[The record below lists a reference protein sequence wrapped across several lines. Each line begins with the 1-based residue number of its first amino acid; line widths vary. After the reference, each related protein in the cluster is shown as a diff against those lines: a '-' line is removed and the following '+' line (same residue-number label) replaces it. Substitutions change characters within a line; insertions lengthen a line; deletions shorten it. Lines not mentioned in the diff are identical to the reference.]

1 MEKAKKIN
9 FFKRL
14 KMAIFQLENYIE
26 FINERLYKAIGFCI
40 KMTIVCSIIIV
51 ISNAIFIYKKYGSP
65 TKYVDNMVPNFSY
78 EENDLKIDEKDAK
91 SSENKE
97 MVATVMK
104 KIKPSLVTV
113 LGDSS
118 YNKAL
123 LIKDIEANERQ
134 VIIIAG
140 VAIFLESLIE
150 IFSFW
155 IILAIMTS
163 VIGWLVLSFSRLKM
177 RYSKLFAL
185 SIYASTLTT
194 VISVIYILLNSFFE
208 IYIEVF
214 DYLSM
219 LIAYIYITAVIY
231 MIKSDLIK
239 QQMELIRIATVQA
252 KVKEQLKEEDNKDT
266 EEKEKKDNKDNK
278 DNKDGD
284 KKEEKKKDNEV
295 LNDEPDGSEI

>member
-140 VAIFLESLIE
+140 VSIFLESLIE

-194 VISVIYILLNSFFE
+194 VISVIYILLNSFFG

-266 EEKEKKDNKDNK
+266 EEKENKDNK

>member
-1 MEKAKKIN
+1 MEKAKRIS

-26 FINERLYKAIGFCI
+26 FINERLYKSIWFCI
-40 KMTIVCSIIIV
+40 KMTIICSIVIV
-51 ISNAIFIYKKYGSP
+51 IANAIFVYTKYGSP
-65 TKYVDNMVPNFSY
+65 TKYVDNMVPDFSY
-78 EENDLKIDEKDAK
+78 EKSELQINEADAK
-91 SSENKE
+91 SSENKK
-97 MVATVMK
+97 MIASVMK
-104 KIKPSLVTV
+104 KIKPTLTTV

-118 YNKAL
+118 YNKEL
-123 LIKDIEANERQ
+123 LINDIEANERQ
-134 VIIIAG
+134 VVIVAGIA
-140 VAIFLESLIE
+140 VFLESAFE

-155 IILAIMTS
+155 IIVAIMTS

-194 VISVIYILLNSFFE
+194 IISVIYILLNSFFG

-252 KVKEQLKEEDNKDT
+252 KVKEQLKEEDNKEENKEEKNEKDNKDDGKKE
-266 EEKEKKDNKDNK
+266 EEKEKKDD
-278 DNKDGD
+278 
-284 KKEEKKKDNEV
+284 EV

>member
-134 VIIIAG
+134 VVIIAG

-194 VISVIYILLNSFFE
+194 VISVIYILLNSFFG

-266 EEKEKKDNKDNK
+266 EEKEKKDNKD
-278 DNKDGD
+278 GD

>member
-155 IILAIMTS
+155 IIVAIMTS

-194 VISVIYILLNSFFE
+194 VISVIYILLNSFFG

-266 EEKEKKDNKDNK
+266 EEKEKKDNKD
-278 DNKDGD
+278 GD
-284 KKEEKKKDNEV
+284 KKEEEEKKKDDEV

>member
-140 VAIFLESLIE
+140 VSIFLESLIE

-194 VISVIYILLNSFFE
+194 VISVIYILLNSFFG

-266 EEKEKKDNKDNK
+266 EEKEKKDNKD
-278 DNKDGD
+278 GD

>member
-1 MEKAKKIN
+1 
-9 FFKRL
+9 
-14 KMAIFQLENYIE
+14 
-26 FINERLYKAIGFCI
+26 
-40 KMTIVCSIIIV
+40 
-51 ISNAIFIYKKYGSP
+51 
-65 TKYVDNMVPNFSY
+65 MVPNFSY

-194 VISVIYILLNSFFE
+194 VISVIYILLNSFFG

-219 LIAYIYITAVIY
+219 LISLYIYYSCYIY
-231 MIKSDLIK
+231 D
-239 QQMELIRIATVQA
+239 
-252 KVKEQLKEEDNKDT
+252 KVRFN
-266 EEKEKKDNKDNK
+266 
-278 DNKDGD
+278 
-284 KKEEKKKDNEV
+284 
-295 LNDEPDGSEI
+295 

>member
-194 VISVIYILLNSFFE
+194 VISVIYILLNSFFG

-266 EEKEKKDNKDNK
+266 EEKEKKDNKD
-278 DNKDGD
+278 GD

>member
-194 VISVIYILLNSFFE
+194 VISVIYILLNSFFG

-278 DNKDGD
+278 DGD
-284 KKEEKKKDNEV
+284 KKEEKKKDNEG

>member
-194 VISVIYILLNSFFE
+194 VISVIYILLNSFFG

-266 EEKEKKDNKDNK
+266 EEKDNKDNK

>member
-1 MEKAKKIN
+1 MEKAKRMS
-9 FFKRL
+9 FFRRL

-194 VISVIYILLNSFFE
+194 VISVIYILLNSFFG

-278 DNKDGD
+278 DGD

>member
-194 VISVIYILLNSFFE
+194 VISVIYILLNSFFG

-219 LIAYIYITAVIY
+219 LIAYIYITAGI
-231 MIKSDLIK
+231 
-239 QQMELIRIATVQA
+239 
-252 KVKEQLKEEDNKDT
+252 N
-266 EEKEKKDNKDNK
+266 NN
-278 DNKDGD
+278 
-284 KKEEKKKDNEV
+284 
-295 LNDEPDGSEI
+295 

>member
-26 FINERLYKAIGFCI
+26 FINERLYKTIGFCI

-78 EENDLKIDEKDAK
+78 EENDLKIDEKDAR

-194 VISVIYILLNSFFE
+194 VISVIYILLNSFFG

-278 DNKDGD
+278 DGD

>member
-1 MEKAKKIN
+1 MEKAKRMS
-9 FFKRL
+9 FFRRL

-194 VISVIYILLNSFFE
+194 VISVIYILLNSFFG

-266 EEKEKKDNKDNK
+266 EEKDNKDK
-278 DNKDGD
+278 E
-284 KKEEKKKDNEV
+284 KKEKEKKSDDEV

>member
-26 FINERLYKAIGFCI
+26 FLNEKLYKSIGFCI
-40 KMTIVCSIIIV
+40 KMTIICSIVIV
-51 ISNAIFIYKKYGSP
+51 VSNAIFIYKKYGSP
-65 TKYVDNMVPNFSY
+65 TKYVDNMVPDFSY
-78 EENDLKIDEKDAK
+78 ENSELSISETDAK

-97 MVATVMK
+97 MMASIMK
-104 KIKPSLVTV
+104 RLKPNLVTI

-123 LIKDIEANERQ
+123 FIKDIEDNEKQ
-134 VIIIAG
+134 VVIIAAIA
-140 VAIFLESLIE
+140 VFLESFIE
-150 IFSFW
+150 ILLFW
-155 IILAIMTS
+155 IIISVMTS

-194 VISVIYILLNSFFE
+194 IISVIYILLNSFFG
-208 IYIEVF
+208 IYIEIF

-252 KVKEQLKEEDNKDT
+252 KVKEQLKEEDENK
-266 EEKEKKDNKDNK
+266 EKENKEKDNKE
-278 DNKDGD
+278 D
-284 KKEEKKKDNEV
+284 KTKENKEEKSKDDET
-295 LNDEPDGSEI
+295 LDDEPDGSEI

>member
-1 MEKAKKIN
+1 MEKAKRMS
-9 FFKRL
+9 FFRRL

-194 VISVIYILLNSFFE
+194 VISVIYILLNSFFG

-266 EEKEKKDNKDNK
+266 EEKEKKDNKD
-278 DNKDGD
+278 GD

>member
-140 VAIFLESLIE
+140 VAIFLESLK
-150 IFSFW
+150 FFHF
-155 IILAIMTS
+155 
-163 VIGWLVLSFSRLKM
+163 G
-177 RYSKLFAL
+177 LF
-185 SIYASTLTT
+185 
-194 VISVIYILLNSFFE
+194 
-208 IYIEVF
+208 
-214 DYLSM
+214 
-219 LIAYIYITAVIY
+219 
-231 MIKSDLIK
+231 
-239 QQMELIRIATVQA
+239 
-252 KVKEQLKEEDNKDT
+252 
-266 EEKEKKDNKDNK
+266 
-278 DNKDGD
+278 
-284 KKEEKKKDNEV
+284 
-295 LNDEPDGSEI
+295 

>member
-194 VISVIYILLNSFFE
+194 VISVIYILLNSFFG

>member
-1 MEKAKKIN
+1 M
-9 FFKRL
+9 
-14 KMAIFQLENYIE
+14 
-26 FINERLYKAIGFCI
+26 
-40 KMTIVCSIIIV
+40 
-51 ISNAIFIYKKYGSP
+51 
-65 TKYVDNMVPNFSY
+65 
-78 EENDLKIDEKDAK
+78 
-91 SSENKE
+91 SSRS
-97 MVATVMK
+97 
-104 KIKPSLVTV
+104 SLT
-113 LGDSS
+113 
-118 YNKAL
+118 
-123 LIKDIEANERQ
+123 
-134 VIIIAG
+134 
-140 VAIFLESLIE
+140 
-150 IFSFW
+150 
-155 IILAIMTS
+155 
-163 VIGWLVLSFSRLKM
+163 IGWLVLSFSRLKM

-194 VISVIYILLNSFFE
+194 VISVIYILLNSFFG

>member
-194 VISVIYILLNSFFE
+194 VISVIYILLNSFFG

-278 DNKDGD
+278 DGD

>member
-194 VISVIYILLNSFFE
+194 VISVIYILLNSFFG

-278 DNKDGD
+278 DGD
-284 KKEEKKKDNEV
+284 KKEEKRKIMKF
-295 LNDEPDGSEI
+295 

>member
-194 VISVIYILLNSFFE
+194 VISVIYILLNSFFG

-278 DNKDGD
+278 EED